1 MPNWASVTYECVG
14 DPKDI
19 RLLHDALKYIDKRK
33 TTIVPNG
40 FGKWWLGNLVTK
52 LGGNWEQHPCRGDI
66 NKEDG
71 LWQDYGGNSVTTG

>member
-40 FGKWWLGNLVTK
+40 FGKWWLGNLAT
-52 LGGNWEQHPCRGDI
+52 GH
-66 NKEDG
+66 ED
-71 LWQDYGGNSVTTG
+71 DDTGYSFQEFIEDVE

>member
-14 DPKDI
+14 DPNHI
-19 RLLHDALKYIDKRK
+19 RLLHDAL
-33 TTIVPNG
+33 
-40 FGKWWLGNLVTK
+40 
-52 LGGNWEQHPCRGDI
+52 DI